1 MKRSYKEEYPG
12 QSQSERDMKTWEMQ
26 RSPYDA
32 WTQLNDEGI
41 ESLIMLNTINPL
53 ATNILYFLIKN
64 VNNYNAILISQKTLS
79 LIFNKSVQSINY
91 AIKALKEHNFINIYK
106 DGRGNMYFI
115 NASLIWKSYGTN
127 YNFAEYNAK
136 IIFSE
141 EEIRKMNFQ
150 NTLLKKSQNIVSY
163 KHAKHA

>member
-64 VNNYNAILISQKTLS
+64 
-79 LIFNKSVQSINY
+79 INQ
-91 AIKALKEHNFINIYK
+91 L
-106 DGRGNMYFI
+106 R
-115 NASLIWKSYGTN
+115 
-127 YNFAEYNAK
+127 
-136 IIFSE
+136 SE
-141 EEIRKMNFQ
+141 ERRVGKECR
-150 NTLLKKSQNIVSY
+150 SRWSPY
-163 KHAKHA
+163 H